1 MVALSVEIDLAMV
14 VMAGK
19 EDLNPGEE
27 ETLLAGRLG
36 IVVLWRIF
44 QAEPPGRT

>member
-1 MVALSVEIDLAMV
+1 MVALSVEIDLAVV
-14 VMAGK
+14 VMAVK
-19 EDLNPGEE
+19 EDLNTGEE